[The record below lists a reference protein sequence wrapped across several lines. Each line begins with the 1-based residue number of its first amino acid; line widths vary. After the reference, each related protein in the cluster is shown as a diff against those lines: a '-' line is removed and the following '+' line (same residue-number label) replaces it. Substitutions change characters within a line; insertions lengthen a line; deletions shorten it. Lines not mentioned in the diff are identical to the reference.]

1 MKAELSALNFPASI
15 PIKDETRK
23 FIENLLEADPTLR
36 MDMDEVLRHPFLRE
50 EVNKR
55 PADLH
60 IWRSY
65 IILIIYQC
73 IKSVFS
79 AYHYIIR
86 MLNLSAIIVYA
97 LLLVLALV
105 VFRTDLVILG
115 CTKLKY
121 LWDELETNVWRR
133 EYNSSRRESAKPDH

>member
-60 IWRSY
+60 I
-65 IILIIYQC
+65 
-73 IKSVFS
+73 
-79 AYHYIIR
+79 
-86 MLNLSAIIVYA
+86 
-97 LLLVLALV
+97 
-105 VFRTDLVILG
+105 
-115 CTKLKY
+115 
-121 LWDELETNVWRR
+121 
-133 EYNSSRRESAKPDH
+133 